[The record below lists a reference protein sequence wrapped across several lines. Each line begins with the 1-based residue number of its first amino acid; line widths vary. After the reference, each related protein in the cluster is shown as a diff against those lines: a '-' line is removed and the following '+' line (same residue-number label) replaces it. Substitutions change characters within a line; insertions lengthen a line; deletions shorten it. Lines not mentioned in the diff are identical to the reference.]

1 MAIKNLKRYKGTYE
15 GGATI
20 LCDALTMEEAV
31 GILAE
36 ETEPNIVQKVGE
48 GIKVAIPD
56 PALAFTTH
64 VEDVLYTAGCR
75 AYPETGGQVKN
86 GQTVFLSAVAG
97 EGYQFDGW
105 YQGDT
110 LISTDTEAAVEI
122 ASASA
127 VPAIITYEAKFS
139 AI

>member
-1 MAIKNLKRYKGTYE
+1 MAVKTLKRYKGTYE

-20 LCDALTMEEAV
+20 MCDAEKMEEAV
-31 GILAE
+31 VILAE

-48 GIKVAIPD
+48 GIKVNVPD
-56 PALAFTTH
+56 PALAFTTT
-64 VEDVLYTAGCR
+64 VDEVMYSAGCR
-75 AYPETGGQVKN
+75 AYPETGGQVVN
-86 GQTVFLSAVAG
+86 GQIVYLSAVAS

-110 LISTDTEAAVEI
+110 LISSNEEAAVEI